1 MLPSTFLA
9 ISAPLHVAAAVFP
22 SLLRALLTVDLPASL
37 SLRVSN
43 EEVIAELGLTAH
55 ALLVGHFPSSGKW
68 SMEAILFVIAEAAA
82 QRCLCALGTLHSP
95 MRVGPVD
102 AAGAGPG
109 WWGRALLT
117 LLPGVYAA
125 GCDGWARWRGPSLT
139 LTSAPARHVEPQS
152 YLSNSFPSPSV

>member
-82 QRCLCALGTLHSP
+82 QTLPVSP
-95 MRVGPVD
+95 GHAPLAYARGSSGCSGCRTRMVGASAPD
-102 AAGAGPG
+102 SAPP
-109 WWGRALLT
+109 L
-117 LLPGVYAA
+117 YAA
-125 GCDGWARWRGPSLT
+125 GCDVWARWRGPSRP
-139 LTSAPARHVEPQS
+139 LTSAPARHVAPQS